1 MPNPPPRVF
10 SMFFSFYTE
19 EIWKVKR
26 CLFKHFSLYGRIRE
40 KNTVETI
47 LYLFFCVSLVGIL
60 QSNSR
65 SKYVDRATIEYR
77 VRQLERID
85 YVQHEIPK
93 VS

>member
-1 MPNPPPRVF
+1 LNPF
-10 SMFFSFYTE
+10 
-19 EIWKVKR
+19 
-26 CLFKHFSLYGRIRE
+26 
-40 KNTVETI
+40 